1 MPRRW
6 SAATTAGCMS
16 PRGKVSRPMAIT
28 IAAKSIGSSTR
39 VGHMIRL
46 LPDPAAMTDRGLA
59 ETYWRSLRYFSVY
72 RVVTGSVFL
81 VAFLMTGGTA
91 NLASQNPT
99 LFLWT
104 DSAYLVVA
112 FAFLLVLQR
121 VERGFSL
128 QLSIQVACDVL
139 FLTILMYASGGAK
152 SGIAFMLVVVVAGAA
167 LVGQGRLTLFFAAMA
182 TLAVLIEQMVRT
194 LRFDAAADDFVRTG
208 LTSVGFF
215 ATAIIARMLAHRVV
229 TNENLARQRGI
240 ELADQVRINRQVI
253 QDMDDG
259 VLVVDA
265 AGLVRLHNPQSEI
278 LLSISHP
285 SGNPIAEY
293 WPTLAERLRG
303 HETEGESTEILTA
316 PNGRTLLVRLLPS
329 EEGRNTLIYL
339 QDLGRLQAQAQQIKL
354 AALGRLTA
362 NIAHEIRNPL
372 AAIANAGE
380 LLADEQRAD
389 TRARLVRIIGDNSGR
404 LNRLVGEVLE
414 LGRRDRVQME
424 TINLLTF
431 LTQFLEDYS
440 IQDPRAAN
448 RIKLGVKPSDVIC
461 FDRAHLYRI
470 LENLVTN
477 ALRYASQT
485 EGAVGISAE
494 RDVTGHVELHII
506 DDGPG
511 IADADRG
518 KVFEPFFTTRGS
530 GTGLGLYIA
539 RELSDANRARLDL
552 VDSAV
557 GAHFRVIAMG
567 EPCPSSSIAGAAAT

>member
-1 MPRRW
+1 M
-6 SAATTAGCMS
+6 T
-16 PRGKVSRPMAIT
+16 
-28 IAAKSIGSSTR
+28 KSIADSGMETG
-39 VGHMIRL
+39 VADLVQTLGAQ
-46 LPDPAAMTDRGLA
+46 PDPGVAAS
-59 ETYWRSLRYFSVY
+59 YWRSLQYFSVY
-72 RVVTGSVFL
+72 RLIVGAVFL
-81 VAFLMTGGTA
+81 IAFLMTGGTA
-91 NLASQNPT
+91 NLASENAT
-99 LFLWT
+99 LFLWA
-104 DSAYLVVA
+104 DSTYLVVA
-112 FAFLLVLQR
+112 FGFLFLLQR
-121 VERGFSL
+121 HQQHFNL
-128 QLSIQVACDVL
+128 HLSFQVACDVL
-139 FLTILMYASGGAK
+139 FLTVLMYSSGGSK

-167 LVGQGRLTLFFAAMA
+167 LVGQGRLTLFFAALA
-182 TLAVLIEQMVRT
+182 TLAVLIEQMFRM
-194 LRFDAAADDFVRTG
+194 LHFDTSVDDFFRTG
-208 LTSVGFF
+208 LTSIGFF
-215 ATAIIARMLAHRVV
+215 ATAIIARMLARRIVA
-229 TNENLARQRGI
+229 NENLAYQRGV
-240 ELADQVRINRQVI
+240 ELADQIRINRQVI
-253 QDMDDG
+253 HDMDDG
-259 VLVVDA
+259 VLVLDA
-265 AGLVRLHNPQSEI
+265 SGLVRLHNPQAEA
-278 LLSISHP
+278 LLSINQP
-285 SGNPIAEY
+285 SGNPISDL
-293 WPTLAERLRG
+293 WPVLADRMKRHKSES
-303 HETEGESTEILTA
+303 EATEVLAGPS
-316 PNGRTLLVRLLPS
+316 GRSLLVRLQPS
-329 EEGRNTLIYL
+329 EEGGDTLIYL

-440 IQDPRAAN
+440 LQDPSAAN
-448 RIKLGVKPSDVIC
+448 RIKLVVKPSDVIC

-485 EGAVGISAE
+485 EGAVRISVE
-494 RDVTGHVELHII
+494 RDPTSHVELHII

-511 IADADRG
+511 IAETDRG

-539 RELSDANRARLDL
+539 RELSDANRAQLDL